1 MSTNEPISPPEFSKL
16 FDFLD
21 SETIA
26 ARSWLIRYLKKQ
38 GVFLNPD
45 LPNIES
51 VRVELA
57 NAFSQQRR
65 APADVRLFARNMRNA
80 WRVRK
85 HRLNKDVTTL
95 SVSLDKQVSNQLT
108 QMCKGQNKTE
118 IITRLITN
126 NYPYFLDAQKAEKEK
141 VAEEKQALQMEKER
155 RLRANQLQKHLPIVK
170 TAAEQQVEPM
180 LEVVEDLKKSIAKL
194 YDMIFLANQEKLEID
209 DAMLIEATKVY
220 YSVFSK

>member
-26 ARSWLIRYLKKQ
+26 ARSWLMRYLKKQ

-51 VRVELA
+51 VKVELA

-95 SVSLDKQVSNQLT
+95 SISLDKQVSNQLT
-108 QMCKGQNKTE
+108 QMCKGHNKTE
-118 IITRLITN
+118 IITRLITH

-141 VAEEKQALQMEKER
+141 LAEEKQALQMEKER
-155 RLRANQLQKHLPIVK
+155 RLRANELQKHLLEIPLSERQLES
-170 TAAEQQVEPM
+170 TT
-180 LEVVEDLKKSIAKL
+180 LEVDELKVSIAKL
-194 YDMIFLANQEKLEID
+194 YDILFVANELKQKID
-209 DAMLIEATKVY
+209 DAMLLEATKVY

>member
-1 MSTNEPISPPEFSKL
+1 MSTSEPISPPEFSKL

-26 ARSWLIRYLKKQ
+26 ARSWLMRYLKKQ
-38 GVFLNPD
+38 GVFLNRD

-51 VRVELA
+51 VKVELA

-95 SVSLDKQVSNQLT
+95 SISLDKQVSNQLT
-108 QMCKGQNKTE
+108 QMCKGHNKTE
-118 IITRLITN
+118 IITRLITH

-141 VAEEKQALQMEKER
+141 LAKEKQALQMEKER
-155 RLRANQLQKHLPIVK
+155 RLRANELQKHLLEIPLSERQLES
-170 TAAEQQVEPM
+170 TT
-180 LEVVEDLKKSIAKL
+180 LEVDELKVSIAKL
-194 YDMIFLANQEKLEID
+194 YDILFVANELKQKID
-209 DAMLIEATKVY
+209 DAMLLEATKVY

>member
-26 ARSWLIRYLKKQ
+26 ARSWLMRYLKKQ

-51 VRVELA
+51 VKVELA
-57 NAFSQQRR
+57 NTFSQQRR

-95 SVSLDKQVSNQLT
+95 SISLDKQVSNQLT
-108 QMCKGQNKTE
+108 QMCKGHNKTE
-118 IITRLITN
+118 IITRLITH

-141 VAEEKQALQMEKER
+141 LAEEKQALQMEKER
-155 RLRANQLQKHLPIVK
+155 RLRANELQKHLLEIPLSERQLES
-170 TAAEQQVEPM
+170 TT
-180 LEVVEDLKKSIAKL
+180 LEVDELKVSIAKL
-194 YDMIFLANQEKLEID
+194 YDILFVANELKQKID
-209 DAMLIEATKVY
+209 DAMLLEATKVY

>member
-26 ARSWLIRYLKKQ
+26 ARSWLMRYLKKQ

-51 VRVELA
+51 VKVELA

-95 SVSLDKQVSNQLT
+95 SISLDKQVSNQLT
-108 QMCKGQNKTE
+108 QMCKGHNKTE
-118 IITRLITN
+118 IITRLITH

-141 VAEEKQALQMEKER
+141 LAEEKKAMQMEKER
-155 RLRANQLQKHLPIVK
+155 RLRANELQKHLLEIPLSERQLES
-170 TAAEQQVEPM
+170 TT
-180 LEVVEDLKKSIAKL
+180 LEVDELKVSIANL
-194 YDMIFLANQEKLEID
+194 YDILFFANDLNQKID
-209 DAMLIEATKVY
+209 DAMLLEATKVY

>member
-1 MSTNEPISPPEFSKL
+1 M
-16 FDFLD
+16 
-21 SETIA
+21 
-26 ARSWLIRYLKKQ
+26 
-38 GVFLNPD
+38 
-45 LPNIES
+45 
-51 VRVELA
+51 RVELA

-65 APADVRLFARNMRNA
+65 APSDVRLFARNMRNA

-95 SVSLDKQVSNQLT
+95 SISLDKQVSNQLT

-141 VAEEKQALQMEKER
+141 LAEEKQALQMEKER

-209 DAMLIEATKVY
+209 DAMLIDATKVY

>member
-26 ARSWLIRYLKKQ
+26 ARSWLMRYLKKQ

-51 VRVELA
+51 VKVELA

-95 SVSLDKQVSNQLT
+95 SISLDKQVSNQLT
-108 QMCKGQNKTE
+108 QMCKGHNKTE
-118 IITRLITN
+118 IITRLITH

-141 VAEEKQALQMEKER
+141 LAEEKKAMQMEKER
-155 RLRANQLQKHLPIVK
+155 RLRANELQKHLLEIPLSERQLES
-170 TAAEQQVEPM
+170 TT
-180 LEVVEDLKKSIAKL
+180 LEVDELKVSIAKL
-194 YDMIFLANQEKLEID
+194 YDILFVANELKQKID
-209 DAMLIEATKVY
+209 DAMLLEATKVY

>member
-26 ARSWLIRYLKKQ
+26 ARSWLMRYLKKQ

-51 VRVELA
+51 VKVELA

-95 SVSLDKQVSNQLT
+95 SISLDKQVSNQLT
-108 QMCKGQNKTE
+108 QMCKGHNKTE
-118 IITRLITN
+118 IITQLITN

-141 VAEEKQALQMEKER
+141 LAEEKKAMQMEKER
-155 RLRANQLQKHLPIVK
+155 KFRANELQKHLLEIPLSERQLES
-170 TAAEQQVEPM
+170 TT
-180 LEVVEDLKKSIAKL
+180 LEVDELKVSIAKL
-194 YDMIFLANQEKLEID
+194 YDILFVANELKQKID
-209 DAMLIEATKVY
+209 DAMLLEATKVY